1 MKNKYYILESYKATL
16 DGERSKINLN
26 LQILLDNPT
35 SIPEH
40 TDFFTDLDSL
50 IGRLAEIQDKIEET
64 NHILQQLDA

>member
-16 DGERSKINLN
+16 DGEKSKINLN

-40 TDFFTDLDSL
+40 TDYFTDLDSL
-50 IGRLAEIQDKIEET
+50 IGRLAEIQDKIKET
-64 NHILQQLDA
+64 NLLLDKLNA

>member
-16 DGERSKINLN
+16 DGEKSKINLN
-26 LQILLDNPT
+26 LEILLDNPT

-50 IGRLAEIQDKIEET
+50 VSKLTEIEDKIEQT
-64 NHILQQLDA
+64 NLLLKKLNA

>member
-16 DGERSKINLN
+16 DGEKTKINLN

-40 TDFFTDLDSL
+40 TDYFTDLDSL

-64 NHILQQLDA
+64 NLLLDKLNA

>member
-16 DGERSKINLN
+16 DGEKSKINLN

-40 TDFFTDLDSL
+40 TDYYTDLDSL

-64 NHILQQLDA
+64 NLLLDKLNA

>member
-16 DGERSKINLN
+16 DGEKSKINLN
-26 LQILLDNPT
+26 LEILLDNPT

-50 IGRLAEIQDKIEET
+50 VSRLTEIEDKIEQT
-64 NHILQQLDA
+64 NLLLKKLNA

>member
-16 DGERSKINLN
+16 DGEKSKINLN
-26 LQILLDNPT
+26 LEILLDNPT

-50 IGRLAEIQDKIEET
+50 VGRLTEIEDKIEQT
-64 NHILQQLDA
+64 NLLLKKLDA

>member
-16 DGERSKINLN
+16 DGEKSKINLN

-40 TDFFTDLDSL
+40 TDYFTDLDSL

-64 NHILQQLDA
+64 NLLLDKLNA

>member
-1 MKNKYYILESYKATL
+1 MKNKYFILESYKATL

>member
-50 IGRLAEIQDKIEET
+50 IGRLAEIKDKIEET
-64 NHILQQLDA
+64 NHILQQLDS

>member
-16 DGERSKINLN
+16 DGEKSKINLN
-26 LQILLDNPT
+26 LEILLDNPT

-50 IGRLAEIQDKIEET
+50 VSRLTEIEDKIEQT
-64 NHILQQLDA
+64 NLLLKKLDA

>member
-16 DGERSKINLN
+16 DGEKSKINLN

-40 TDFFTDLDSL
+40 TDYFTDLDSL